1 MNITNTQASISPSNL
16 SYSYIYHELRDKLIK
31 GLISYEFY
39 HVIGEETR
47 ENDKNEYVSYQEV
60 SKYIKEELLPF
71 IDSIFNYNLFD
82 SYVNTQP
89 VNSLQ
94 IVDSIQQG
102 FISLIY
108 NEANEIAS
116 SILMFQKGN
125 ERFYKEYFGLEEIL
139 LTKIFRFIFHNM
151 RFTNVEGNF
160 VFNANS
166 NQFIKEYL
174 NLVLIKVR
182 EKPNSTNSGL
192 LEVEINRVQTLILKN
207 ANFNFLN
214 WYLSELKSVLT
225 DLKYIHKN
233 QHNYGLSCSVQ
244 KLKKLYLE
252 LKKYDFIQL
261 EYTTQTDF
269 IDVFLEDWY
278 SHDSICV
285 LKMDNPQTKCF
296 INNFK
301 IHVDSKLSMAAV
313 EKAHN
318 ISNNSGYIKSSSL
331 SSSSSRNKL
340 IGPKREHD
348 IMTAFKEIRG

>member
-1 MNITNTQASISPSNL
+1 MKTNNTQASISPSN
-16 SYSYIYHELRDKLIK
+16 SNYSYIYHELRDKLIK
-31 GLISYEFY
+31 GLISYELY
-39 HVIGEETR
+39 HVISEETR
-47 ENDKNEYVSYQEV
+47 ENDKNEYVSYEEV

-71 IDSIFNYNLFD
+71 IDSIFNYNLFE
-82 SYVNTQP
+82 SYVNTQS
-89 VNSLQ
+89 VNSSH

-102 FISLIY
+102 FISFIY
-108 NEANEIAS
+108 KEANEIGS
-116 SILMFQKGN
+116 SMYIFRKGN
-125 ERFYKEYFGLEEIL
+125 ERFYEAYFGLE
-139 LTKIFRFIFHNM
+139 KVFMARIFRFIFHNM
-151 RFTNVEGNF
+151 RFTSTEGNF
-160 VFNANS
+160 VFNADS

-174 NLVLIKVR
+174 NSVLIEVR
-182 EKPNSTNSGL
+182 DKPNSTNFRL
-192 LEVEINRVQTLILKN
+192 LAVEINRIQKLILKSS
-207 ANFNFLN
+207 NFNFLH

-225 DLKYIHKN
+225 DLKFMCKN
-233 QHNYGLSCSVQ
+233 QPNYNLSCSVQ
-244 KLKKLYLE
+244 KLKKLYSE
-252 LKKYDFIQL
+252 LKKYDFIQI

-301 IHVDSKLSMAAV
+301 IHVDSKLSMVAV

-348 IMTAFKEIRG
+348 IMTAFNAVRA